1 MKIHW
6 CLLQVLLILLPT
18 SAGAEVRTLA
28 DFYSHLDQAASV
40 LKTQADLEAQRFHL
54 QASEAQK
61 GWEVFGGV
69 SGGYQKAPMQGR
81 VSVTFLTPWLESV
94 CAIPCWEVQKDKIVR
109 LVMRKPKFKLRV
121 FVMNGAKT
129 SCAFY
134 GRELRGLLER
144 RENVGA
150 E

>member
-6 CLLQVLLILLPT
+6 YLLQVLLILLPT

-69 SGGYQKAPMQGR
+69 SGGYQKSPYAREGFGYFFDPMARIGLRYPLLGSAERQDR
-81 VSVTFLTPWLESV
+81 
-94 CAIPCWEVQKDKIVR
+94 AIGDAETQVKI
-109 LVMRKPKFKLRV
+109 
-121 FVMNGAKT
+121 
-129 SCAFY
+129 
-134 GRELRGLLER
+134 
-144 RENVGA
+144 ENVRH
-150 E
+150 EWSKRR